1 MQSLSNEPC
10 MARSTLIDVNPIE
23 LNYYPIT
30 VVLDKCNE
38 SFNADGDLL

>member
-10 MARSTLIDVNPIE
+10 MARSTPFDVNPIE
-23 LNYYPIT
+23 LNYYLIT

-38 SFNADGDLL
+38 SSNADDDLL